1 MQACPQECGLSQA
14 ERTQA
19 LFLVHESDKILPKAP
34 GQRKESD
41 RGSQSTN
48 CALSPGG
55 GGAEG
60 AGKKGSWLS
69 YLEPVIPLLSSW
81 AQHSPGP
88 GRHSLEGVGRGQGEG
103 RSSVGRCGDARTLVR
118 RGVCPGRCVRARS
131 SPTAVGAVDVP
142 RCSQGGD
149 ADAETGCRD
158 RQLGDVWV

>member
-1 MQACPQECGLSQA
+1 MNQIKFSPRPLGRGRKVTEGA
-14 ERTQA
+14 RA
-19 LFLVHESDKILPKAP
+19 LI
-34 GQRKESD
+34 
-41 RGSQSTN
+41 
-48 CALSPGG
+48 ALSLRGG